1 MLMLRV
7 LKKRAVAL
15 LWCGQ
20 AMSAIG
26 DEIYRVAL
34 IWLAVGLIGAKT
46 GWIVATQQLAWLV
59 FAMIGGSWADQ
70 WDHMR
75 SMMRVDLIRAAIVVF
90 PVLLFHFMPVSLVVL
105 GIVAFAF

>member
-1 MLMLRV
+1 MLNA

-34 IWLAVGLIGAKT
+34 IWLAVNIIGPDT
-46 GWIVATQQLAWLV
+46 GFPASRPCVAAV
-59 FAMIGGSWADQ
+59 
-70 WDHMR
+70 
-75 SMMRVDLIRAAIVVF
+75 
-90 PVLLFHFMPVSLVVL
+90 
-105 GIVAFAF
+105 